1 MLPSHERVKIPL
13 TARSEQRDGDPP
25 PTPEAFQLR
34 LGKQVGDGAHRSS
47 GEQWTDILKCYKR
60 THWKVTG
67 FEPYRENTEHCFHKR
82 C

>member
-25 PTPEAFQLR
+25 PPEAFQLR